1 MNDMHEPTSTSTSEE
16 ESQPLRRTINESL
29 DQRILKLVA
38 KYPVNEA
45 NCHIIRPAYLASQL
59 GLSLDDATSEL
70 CGLMSAV
77 GGGEDGASFVFER
90 VEIPETSASSDTST
104 MTMVFTFPSDF
115 QGRALSYRRKMN
127 WYHRLVNV
135 SAVIVKA
142 VKIFTA
148 FGLIF
153 SLSVII
159 ILGVCLLVAAVIAMA
174 RGGGR
179 NQNHHQVL
187 MHKLR
192 FLLLQLRQILW
203 LYAICGGGGQ
213 DDPFMREIAG
223 DLALM
228 LSCCV
233 GSPMNMWFL
242 MRMGGRRRRGGGLYE
257 LSQRR
262 GWGSPNW
269 RGWNSRSN
277 HDTDEDGVA
286 MIRRGSW
293 GDNQNTEEDRP
304 IRSNSS
310 SSFGSHASQQQKGLL
325 SVAVEFLFGPSD
337 SDDNS
342 TNNGSS
348 YELEKWKHKAAVIMA
363 LSAASEGKGV
373 SLRELLPYTDN
384 PPASIDDASTLR
396 ETMKLITYFNGKP
409 ASSSSDPSGGID
421 AYFFFPEI
429 MAETETNISDLSQ
442 KIMSLCSSDF
452 APPPNTASK
461 SSIISL
467 LYKNDDD
474 NDSDFEEPDFELP
487 ESTVP
492 KYLYERPKFLTHLSR
507 RQFNQ
512 CLFLGLLNFIGIIS
526 VQAALMP
533 GGTFDLSAM
542 ATDAD
547 LSGATT
553 SRRRKQQFNLW
564 IWLAPTILKL
574 LKVLRFHSII
584 FFLLPFTRLLI
595 LAIQNYCID
604 RRNQRRSH
612 FVIE

>member
-1 MNDMHEPTSTSTSEE
+1 MAEIRGPTGTSEE
-16 ESQPLRRTINESL
+16 GEEVQPLSPTNIESL
-29 DQRILKLVA
+29 DQRILKLLA
-38 KYPVNEA
+38 KYPVNES
-45 NCHIIRPAYLASQL
+45 NCHVIRPAYLASQL

-77 GGGEDGASFVFER
+77 GGGDGNASFVFER
-90 VEIPETSASSDTST
+90 VEIPETSASSDTSA

-115 QGRALSYRRKMN
+115 EGRALSYQRKMN
-127 WYHRLVNV
+127 WYQRLVNV

-153 SLSVII
+153 SLLVII
-159 ILGVCLLVAAVIAMA
+159 IVGVCLLVAGVIAMA

-179 NQNHHQVL
+179 NQNHHQIL

-223 DLALM
+223 DLALI

-233 GSPMNMWFL
+233 GSPMNMFFL
-242 MRMGGRRRRGGGLYE
+242 MRMGGGRRRGGGLYN

-262 GWGSPNW
+262 GWGSPTWRSRNW
-269 RGWNSRSN
+269 RRN
-277 HDTDEDGVA
+277 HDVDEDGVA

-293 GDNQNTEEDRP
+293 GNNQNTEEDRP
-304 IRSNSS
+304 NRSNSS
-310 SSFGSHASQQQKGLL
+310 SSFGSQTSQQQRGLL

-337 SDDNS
+337 SDDEIANS
-342 TNNGSS
+342 SS
-348 YELEKWKHKAAVIMA
+348 YELEKWKFRGAMIMA

-409 ASSSSDPSGGID
+409 ANRVSSELSGGID

-429 MAETETNISDLSQ
+429 MAETETDIYALSQ
-442 KIMSLCSSDF
+442 RIMSLGSSEF
-452 APPPNTASK
+452 APPPNTTSE
-461 SSIISL
+461 SNIIGL
-467 LYKNDDD
+467 LYKNDED
-474 NDSDFEEPDFELP
+474 NETDFEVP
-487 ESTVP
+487 EGTVP
-492 KYLYERPKFLTHLSR
+492 KYFYERRKFLTHLSR
-507 RQFNQ
+507 KQFNQ
-512 CLFLGLLNFIGIIS
+512 CLFLGFLNFIGIIS
-526 VQAALMP
+526 VQGALMP
-533 GGTFDLSAM
+533 GGIFELSISTAM
-542 ATDAD
+542 AIDAD
-547 LSGATT
+547 MSGATT
-553 SRRRKQQFNLW
+553 SRRRKQFNFW

-574 LKVLRFHSII
+574 LKVLRFYSII
-584 FFLLPFTRLLI
+584 FFLLPLVRLVI
-595 LAIQNYCID
+595 LMIQNYFID
-604 RRNQRRSH
+604 KRNQRRLH
-612 FVIE
+612 FVTE